1 MTMQKSTHRLITLSK
16 VRNSNSD
23 LYSKIR
29 DFLIESNTI
38 YPSIEEWWMNRVL
51 PGLKNRERVCQL
63 IMAKDQI
70 AALSIIKNSSKSSK
84 LCTLRVREE
93 YRSSGFGQSLLRF
106 AFERFLSN
114 KCESVHYTISDEMMV
129 ECGDFFT
136 PYGFKLSSWN
146 RNRYVKGKDEL
157 VFSVPTPR
165 LINSMVAWKFDKA
178 SEPRALLLSIKP
190 ENADLIEK
198 GLKQVEFRRRFSSN
212 WSSIPVFFYVTSPV
226 KEIRFTARIKK
237 IVKSDPS
244 SLWSQFQKEGGI
256 KHGAF
261 SSYFE
266 HAPQGTAVVLTDIQS
281 LEQPIRLDDLRM
293 LAGGFVPPQSYR
305 VVRRDEPLFNLVAD
319 QESDKTGF

>member
-1 MTMQKSTHRLITLSK
+1 MGIMLTTSMTMQKSTHRLITLSK

-244 SLWSQFQKEGGI
+244 SLWSQLQK
-256 KHGAF
+256 
-261 SSYFE
+261 
-266 HAPQGTAVVLTDIQS
+266 
-281 LEQPIRLDDLRM
+281 
-293 LAGGFVPPQSYR
+293 
-305 VVRRDEPLFNLVAD
+305 
-319 QESDKTGF
+319 